1 MAFAALEAD
10 NQSRLERDIVAL
22 LDRLNVGG
30 KDTLVVPGE
39 YLEVVVVKK

>member
-10 NQSRLERDIVAL
+10 NQIRLERDIVAL

-30 KDTLVVPGE
+30 KDMLVVPGD
-39 YLEVVVVKK
+39 YLEVVVVKT